1 MPNHVTNILTFGGKR
16 EDIDELMLDILNEKD
31 EVTFKKVCPQPYE
44 IKNTSSP
51 VRVVS
56 NAEYLILKKQHDIKK
71 RKSEMSSILELS
83 SKLGSFLLS
92 IKKRVH
98 RNNFVASKQI
108 KLSKVL
114 ANSGSFSLI

>member
-71 RKSEMSSILELS
+71 KNGTLNEWETLPLTEDAQQNYLISM
-83 SKLGSFLLS
+83 
-92 IKKRVH
+92 
-98 RNNFVASKQI
+98 
-108 KLSKVL
+108 VL
-114 ANSGSFSLI
+114 TIGMIGQ

>member
-56 NAEYLILKKQHDIKK
+56 NAEYLILKNSALDFKF
-71 RKSEMSSILELS
+71 SEFLGQLQEELLEL
-83 SKLGSFLLS
+83 G
-92 IKKRVH
+92 ITGH
-98 RNNFVASKQI
+98 GQ
-108 KLSKVL
+108 
-114 ANSGSFSLI
+114 